1 MEISAIATIIGVG
14 IAALGVGV
22 TIVVLLIRGSYQLGR
37 NTAQVE
43 SLGNTVEELRAEIR
57 EVREELRAEIREV
70 REELR
75 TEIRQVREE
84 AREDNRQLRADMV
97 AGFERLAE
105 AIDALRVETQQNNQT
120 LAALAN
126 HTHDT
131 DGRTLFTVPSP
142 PAR

>member
-1 MEISAIATIIGVG
+1 MDVPTIATIAGVAVAG
-14 IAALGVGV
+14 AALSV
-22 TIVVLLIRGSYQLGR
+22 TIIVLLVKGGYQLGR

-43 SLGNTVEELRAEIR
+43 SLSNEVANLRVEIREVRDELRAEIR
-57 EVREELRAEIREV
+57 EVRD
-70 REELR
+70 
-75 TEIRQVREE
+75 E
-84 AREDNRQLRADMV
+84 AREDNQQLRADMM

-105 AIDALRVETQQNNQT
+105 AIDALRVETQQNNQM

-126 HTHDT
+126 HTHAT

>member
-43 SLGNTVEELRAEIR
+43 SLGNTV
-57 EVREELRAEIREV
+57 EELRAEIREV